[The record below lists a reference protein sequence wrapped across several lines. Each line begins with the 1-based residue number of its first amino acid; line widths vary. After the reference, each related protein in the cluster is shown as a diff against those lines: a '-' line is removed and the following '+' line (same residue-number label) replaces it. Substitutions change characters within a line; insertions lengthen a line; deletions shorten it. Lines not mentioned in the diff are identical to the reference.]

1 MKYIIGFFCIIM
13 LLCCHQNRG
22 GNYCSSDKNSNDSS
36 EKVFSNIRLKTTLEK
51 GVLCISAENISSDFI
66 GNARFD
72 VYDRNG
78 KNLSSEVTVIK
89 VQSRTSIIIYKR
101 SEKEIVNN
109 MLGDCAILR
118 TTITKHN
125 QIIAR
130 TDYKFATS
138 KN

>member
-1 MKYIIGFFCIIM
+1 M

-22 GNYCSSDKNSNDSS
+22 GNYCVSDKNSNDSS
-36 EKVFSNIRLKTTLEK
+36 EKVFSNIRLKTTLER
-51 GVLCISAENISSDFI
+51 GVLCISAENMSSDFI

-101 SEKEIVNN
+101 SEKEIINN

>member
-1 MKYIIGFFCIIM
+1 M

>member
-1 MKYIIGFFCIIM
+1 M

-36 EKVFSNIRLKTTLEK
+36 EKVFSNIRLKTTLER
-51 GVLCISAENISSDFI
+51 GVLCISAENMSSDFI

-101 SEKEIVNN
+101 SEKEIINN